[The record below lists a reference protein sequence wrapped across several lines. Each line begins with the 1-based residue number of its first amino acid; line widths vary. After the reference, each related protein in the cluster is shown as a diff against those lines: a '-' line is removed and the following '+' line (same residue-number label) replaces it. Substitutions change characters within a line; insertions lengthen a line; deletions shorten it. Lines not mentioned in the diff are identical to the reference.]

1 MLDRTRSDNTGE
13 SGANDPH
20 SGQPDGRSG
29 AVQAVARRPAV
40 DLGIM
45 APIEIDGQRHSASDH
60 HRVSL
65 RWLVGTVLTGLT
77 GALLVG
83 LSIFAELGH
92 RNLLVKGP
100 QYALT
105 ARPASHQSM
114 LNPRRRDRLSQPVD
128 ITAAKQ
134 TFAVPVAIK
143 VGTQE
148 MMGKEFFT
156 HVVTP
161 LTITDL
167 GYADEVPKFNPLDM
181 ISGSHLNQPSA
192 LAVPLSSDT
201 GVTFQTTDLEAAN
214 TPGALA
220 GSLHGSEVAAQIIAH
235 SKNDLQ
241 SGDGSSAQLAPQ
253 RLLMQT
259 SEAAYAAVHG
269 AVNHKLD
276 ASAFNSIKVRMVDA
290 NVSTLLKS
298 PTPGRLKPDL
308 ALVVA
313 GHNQSLADLLEKAG
327 VSKLSAQAVAK
338 VLVRQPRGL
347 YHEGEQVKL
356 QFAGAAHELVRVA
369 LFDGDK
375 PLSTFALA
383 DDGSFAVQASTTA
396 IRRPSHQNSDDDS
409 LTLYDALYQ
418 SALHQ
423 HLPKPIIHQLV
434 QIFAN
439 DVDLLAAARPG
450 DTLQVF
456 YSDSV
461 IKKNLHTLLYAS
473 LRAEDGVHRYYR
485 FRGEDQRYVDYYDA
499 QGRSSRKF
507 LIRKPISGGRM
518 SSPFGWRF
526 HPILHI
532 RRLHTGVDWAAPIGT
547 PIVAAGNGTII
558 KAGWSTGYGRRVEI
572 QHAYGYVTTYNH
584 MSGFGRGITTG
595 AHVRQGQIVGYVG
608 MTGLATGP
616 HLHYEVMIN
625 GQYQDPLKVKLA
637 HSKDLVGSDKV
648 AFEAERRR
656 IDSYMAQ
663 APNALAMLA
672 ENKPR

>member
-1 MLDRTRSDNTGE
+1 MLDRMRSDMAGE
-13 SGANDPH
+13 AGA
-20 SGQPDGRSG
+20 SALRG
-29 AVQAVARRPAV
+29 ARGIGHTAAAQAITVRPAV
-40 DLGIM
+40 DLGVM
-45 APIEIDGQRHSASDH
+45 EPIEIDGQRHSAGDH

-65 RWLVGTVLTGLT
+65 RWLIGTILTGLA

-100 QYALT
+100 EIALT
-105 ARPASHQSM
+105 ARPARHRSM
-114 LNPRRRDRLSQPVD
+114 INPRRRERLSQPVD

-134 TFAVPVAIK
+134 TFAVPVTIK

-181 ISGSHLNQPSA
+181 ISGSHLNQPGA

-201 GVTFQTTDLEAAN
+201 GVTFQTTDLATVN

-220 GSLHGSEVAAQIIAH
+220 GQLNGSEVAAQIMAH
-235 SKNDLQ
+235 SKNVSR
-241 SGDGSSAQLAPQ
+241 SGDPASMQLAPQ
-253 RLLMQT
+253 KLLMQT

-269 AVNHKLD
+269 PVNHKLD
-276 ASAFNSIKVRMVDA
+276 ATAFNSIKVRMVDA

-298 PTPGRLKPDL
+298 PSPGRLKPDL

-313 GHNQSLADLLEKAG
+313 GHNQSLADVLQKAG
-327 VSKLSAQAVAK
+327 VAKPAVQAVAK
-338 VLVRQPRGL
+338 VLARQPRDL
-347 YHEGEQVKL
+347 YHEGEQLKL

-396 IRRPSHQNSDDDS
+396 TQKPERHNSDDDS

-423 HLPKPIIHQLV
+423 HLPKSIIHQLV

-461 IKKNLHTLLYAS
+461 IQQNLHTLLFAS

-485 FRGEDQRYVDYYDA
+485 FRGEDKRYVDYYDA
-499 QGRSSRKF
+499 QGHSSRKF

-532 RRLHTGVDWAAPIGT
+532 KRLHTGVDWAAPIGT

-637 HSKDLVGSDKV
+637 HSKDLEGSDKI
-648 AFEAERRR
+648 AFEAERHR
-656 IDSYMAQ
+656 IDGYMAQ
-663 APNALAMLA
+663 APNALALLA
-672 ENKPR
+672 ENNPH